1 MMKEGEDIHASSS
14 KEKTA
19 EPQSAS

>member
-19 EPQSAS
+19 EPQSVS